1 MVFEGFFVAQKALLR
16 IFYFHPSAKVC
27 DFSIALMDQVA
38 GSLVG
43 TFKVIDH
50 QLRAG

>member
-1 MVFEGFFVAQKALLR
+1 MVFEGFFIAQKALLSV
-16 IFYFHPSAKVC
+16 FHFHPSAEVR

-43 TFKVIDH
+43 TFKVVDH
-50 QLRAG
+50 KFGAG